1 MKIAINQPYFLPY
14 LGYFQLI
21 AAADLF
27 VAYENVAYTRKSWIS
42 RNRLQGKA
50 REPYYISLPTVKV
63 MSGTLIKD
71 VWLHESAPQK
81 MSKLLRRIR
90 YDYAKSAFFEEVFGE
105 IEQMLAAA
113 PFTTINAFN
122 NHCLKWICELLD
134 IKTRLS
140 FVHNEL
146 LGFEN
151 ELNSGKGIETF
162 CVKSQRVFGLMTHF
176 SANHYL
182 NLSGGV
188 NLYGRDE
195 FKEKGL
201 SLNFLKIPTIDY
213 PQFEKEFTPHLSILD
228 VLLHCGVKQTRSLV
242 YDNAFQEEQDV
253 NAAILS
259 NSLMG
264 AQ

>member
-27 VAYENVAYTRKSWIS
+27 VSYENVAYTRKSWIS
-42 RNRLQGKA
+42 RNRLLGKA
-50 REPYYISLPTVKV
+50 REPYFISLPTAKTA
-63 MSGTLIKD
+63 SGTLIRD
-71 VWLHESAPQK
+71 VWLHENAPEK
-81 MSKLLRRIR
+81 ISKLLRRLR
-90 YDYAKSAFFEEVFGE
+90 HDYAKSTCFEEVFVE
-105 IEQMLAAA
+105 IEQMFTSA
-113 PFTTINAFN
+113 PCKTVIAFN
-122 NHCLKWICELLD
+122 NHCLKWICDLLD

-146 LGFEN
+146 LDFEN
-151 ELNSGKGIETF
+151 ELNSSKGIEAF
-162 CVKSQRVFGLMTHF
+162 CVKSQRVFGLMSHF

-188 NLYGRDE
+188 NLYDRDE
-195 FKEKGL
+195 FKKKGL

-242 YDNAFQEEQDV
+242 YDYAFQEEQDV

-264 AQ
+264 AK